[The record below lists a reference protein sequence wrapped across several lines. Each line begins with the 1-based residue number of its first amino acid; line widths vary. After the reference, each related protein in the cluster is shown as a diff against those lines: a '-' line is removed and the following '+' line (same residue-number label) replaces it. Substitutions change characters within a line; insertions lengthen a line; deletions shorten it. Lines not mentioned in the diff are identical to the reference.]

1 MKRADLIAS
10 GVLPGVVGG
19 VAGGIVFGAAML
31 DLGVLSSVASI
42 VRVESAVVGFI
53 VHMAIAATVGAG
65 LGVLVWHQRPGTGE
79 TLLWGLAYGTLW
91 WFIGTLTLH
100 PLLLGNTL
108 AWDAESA
115 RAALPALLGH
125 VLFGASAG
133 LVISLVRLRY
143 RGGED
148 SMLITASALIR
159 GGTAG
164 LVAVWII
171 GTVLAAQGQLH
182 SFVAVTPQD
191 SGLTVW
197 LTTLLVGLLAGVGFA
212 ILYPSAAD
220 SAGVGLV
227 RGGLYGF
234 LWWVAVP
241 LSVLPALHGSGLPWQ
256 VDQVRAVFP
265 TLPGCILFGAATAL
279 LYHWLGVVTRVLF
292 SDIGA
297 GADSEGVGT
306 QGLRAVGGG
315 LLSGFVGGLVFTGVM
330 VQIGA
335 FASVASLLRVESSV
349 TGFFVHL
356 IIANIVGASYGLLF
370 RRQSLDMG
378 SALGW
383 GVSYGF
389 IWWFI
394 GSLTLFP
401 ALLGAT
407 PQWTA
412 DAAATAFPHLIGHLI
427 FGASLGV
434 TFYLLEARYRPWWIP
449 RDQAQARRVASRRE
463 QLLTSAPALWTLIVI
478 ISLTLPVVLGSSGP
492 SLPGVSY

>member
-1 MKRADLIAS
+1 MKRADLMAS
-10 GVLPGVVGG
+10 GVLPGAVGG

-42 VRVESAVVGFI
+42 VGVESAVVGFI

-227 RGGLYGF
+227 RGGMYGF

-265 TLPGCILFGAATAL
+265 TLPGCILFGATTAL

-292 SDIGA
+292 SDIVA
-297 GADSEGVGT
+297 GADSEGVGSGWPCVHRCHGSDRGLCQRGRSGT
-306 QGLRAVGGG
+306 GRIQRVRLLRPSDHRQHCRGQLWAAIPASEPRHGFRAGLGSLLWVHLVGHRLLDPVPSPPRSDSPMDCGCRRHSVPSSDRPPYIRCKLRGHLLSPGGSLPAMVDSSRSGAGATGGIPQGAALDIRARAVD
-315 LLSGFVGGLVFTGVM
+315 SGCH
-330 VQIGA
+330 
-335 FASVASLLRVESSV
+335 
-349 TGFFVHL
+349 HL
-356 IIANIVGASYGLLF
+356 
-370 RRQSLDMG
+370 
-378 SALGW
+378 
-383 GVSYGF
+383 
-389 IWWFI
+389 
-394 GSLTLFP
+394 P
-401 ALLGAT
+401 
-407 PQWTA
+407 
-412 DAAATAFPHLIGHLI
+412 DAARSTRFQR
-427 FGASLGV
+427 
-434 TFYLLEARYRPWWIP
+434 T
-449 RDQAQARRVASRRE
+449 
-463 QLLTSAPALWTLIVI
+463 
-478 ISLTLPVVLGSSGP
+478 
-492 SLPGVSY
+492 